1 MHVDCLIIGQGI
13 CGTLLSWFLQKEGKT
28 FLIIDNNKV
37 DSSSKV
43 AAGIINPITGR
54 RYVTTWMIDEV
65 MPFAIDTYRSLESYL
80 QASFVYEKSIIDFF
94 PSPQMLNAFVERISE
109 NDTFLHSYPNQNQ
122 FNQFF
127 NYDFGCGE
135 IRPSYSIHLS
145 ALLELW
151 RQQLEEWNA
160 VKEEQFLPADLQ
172 IDHDHIRYHNIT
184 AQKII
189 FCDGVGAASSPWFR
203 LLPFAPNK
211 GEAMIIE
218 AEGLYNGHIFKR
230 GLMLAPLPGPGL
242 FWVGSNYQWE
252 FADDKP
258 SEHFYKQTS
267 NLLHNW
273 LKVPFKIVDHKAA
286 IRPATV
292 ERRPFVGFHPHFP
305 VIGILNGMGT
315 KGTSLAP
322 FFANQLTQHLVHGL
336 PIADEANVH
345 RFSRILSRE
354 TGNGNS

>member
-1 MHVDCLIIGQGI
+1 MQVDCLIIGQGI
-13 CGTLLSWFLQKEGKT
+13 CGTLLSWFLHKEGKT
-28 FLIIDNNKV
+28 FVVIDDNKE

-80 QASFVYEKSIIDFF
+80 QASIVYEKSIIDFF
-94 PSPQMLNAFVERISE
+94 PSPQMLNAFIDRITE
-109 NDTFLHSYPNQNQ
+109 NDTYLHSYPNQNQ

-135 IRPSYSIHLS
+135 IRPSYTIHLS
-145 ALLELW
+145 GLLNLW
-151 RQQLEEWNA
+151 KQKLNDWNA
-160 VKEEQFLPADLQ
+160 IKEEIFIPTDLQ
-172 IDHDHIRYHNIT
+172 IDRDYIRYHDIT
-184 AQKII
+184 AEKII
-189 FCDGVGAASSPWFR
+189 FCDGVASVSSPWFR

-218 AEGLYNGHIFKR
+218 SEDLYNGHIFKK
-230 GLMLAPLPGPGL
+230 GLMLAPLPSPGF

-252 FADDKP
+252 FTDDKP
-258 SEHFYKQTS
+258 SEQFFKQTTH
-267 NLLHNW
+267 LLKTW
-273 LKVPFKIVDHKAA
+273 LKVPFKVVDHKAA

-292 ERRPFVGFHPHFP
+292 ERRPFVGFHPLYP
-305 VIGILNGMGT
+305 RMGILNGMGT

-322 FFANQLTQHLVHGL
+322 FFANQLTQHLVYDL

-345 RFSRILSRE
+345 RFSRILSRD
-354 TGNGNS
+354 TGNGTS

>member
-13 CGTLLSWFLQKEGKT
+13 SGTLLSWFLHKEGKT
-28 FLIIDNNKV
+28 FLVIDNNKV

-80 QASFVYEKSIIDFF
+80 QYSFVYEKSIIDFF
-94 PSPQMLNAFVERISE
+94 PSPQMLNAFVDRIAE
-109 NDTFLHSYPNQNQ
+109 NDTYLHSYPNQNQ
-122 FNQFF
+122 FNQYF

-135 IRPSYSIHLS
+135 IRPSYTIHLPL
-145 ALLELW
+145 LLELW
-151 RQQLEEWNA
+151 KQKLKEWNA
-160 VKEEQFLPADLQ
+160 IKEEEFLLADLQ
-172 IDHDHIRYHNIT
+172 TSDDHASYHDIT
-184 AQKII
+184 AGKVI
-189 FCDGVGAASSPWFR
+189 FCDGVDAATNPWFR

-218 AEGLYNGHIFKR
+218 AEELYNGHIFKR
-230 GLMLAPLPGPGL
+230 GLMLAPLPTPGI

-267 NLLHNW
+267 NLLQNW
-273 LKVPFKIVDHKAA
+273 IKVPFKIVDHKAA

-322 FFANQLTQHLVHGL
+322 FFAYQLTQHLVYDL

-345 RFSRILSRE
+345 RFTRILSRE
-354 TGNGNS
+354 TGKGSS